1 MHIGLVMTKNQ
12 HEKVS
17 KAIDAICDIFEENG
31 GADRESITD
40 ALFDLAGGSIHLE
53 EVIKENM

>member
-1 MHIGLVMTKNQ
+1 MTKNQ